1 MCEGIRNS
9 RRITQPVIQTA
20 HCGFAALTPSCSRGD
35 SISPSSSAFWVSIGF
50 IQSCFRRVYPV
61 VFLSDFCRV
70 YPIGFLSGLSRRV
83 SVGLIWSCFS
93 WVYAVVFPSG
103 FCRVYPVVFP
113 LGLPG
118 RVSVGFIP
126 SGFCRVYPVVFP
138 WGLPGRVSV
147 GFLSGLSGRVSLGF
161 TRSCFRRVSV
171 GLIRSCFRRVSVGLT
186 RSFSL
191 VVFPLPGRVSI
202 RRSCCV
208 ASGRLRAS
216 PLFFPHP
223 PTLLLHLR
231 SAVTGVIKAIF
242 GLYAATM

>member
-1 MCEGIRNS
+1 MALLRS
-9 RRITQPVIQTA
+9 PRPVL
-20 HCGFAALTPSCSRGD
+20 GVTPS
-35 SISPSSSAFWVSIGF
+35 PQAVLPFGF
-50 IQSCFRRVYPV
+50 P
-61 VFLSDFCRV
+61 L
-70 YPIGFLSGLSRRV
+70 GLSSRV
-83 SVGLIWSCFS
+83 SVGFTRSCF
-93 WVYAVVFPSG
+93 
-103 FCRVYPVVFP
+103 CRI
-113 LGLPG
+113 
-118 RVSVGFIP
+118 SVGFIP
-126 SGFCRVYPVVFP
+126 SGFCRAYPAVF
-138 WGLPGRVSV
+138 L
-147 GFLSGLSGRVSLGF
+147 LGLSGRVSLGF

-208 ASGRLRAS
+208 ASGRLRAR

>member
-147 GFLSGLSGRVSLGF
+147 GFLSGLPGRFLWL
-161 TRSCFRRVSV
+161 CFRYP
-171 GLIRSCFRRVSVGLT
+171 
-186 RSFSL
+186 
-191 VVFPLPGRVSI
+191 VVFP
-202 RRSCCV
+202 
-208 ASGRLRAS
+208 SGAPAVS
-216 PLFFPHP
+216 PLDASVQARCSSRTP
-223 PTLLLHLR
+223 LR
-231 SAVTGVIKAIF
+231 SSSISGQPSQVSLRQYLVFTLQLCK
-242 GLYAATM
+242 YC